1 LFSLPDANVI
11 VPGRNYT
18 ASVDLGREDERTLG
32 VGYGVLC
39 HRFDL
44 SPGASINN
52 STGVDGVLG
61 IESCTKRQA
70 DCSELLL
77 PLASHDK
84 IRSGQNHIGWF
95 VQRSPKNPATKIMT
109 TTTPMM

>member
-1 LFSLPDANVI
+1 MKGLD
-11 VPGRNYT
+11 
-18 ASVDLGREDERTLG
+18 

-44 SPGASINN
+44 RQAGSINS
-52 STGVDGVLG
+52 STGVEGVLG
-61 IESCTKRQA
+61 VESCTKRKRIGLSYYCLWPA
-70 DCSELLL
+70 M
-77 PLASHDK
+77 

-95 VQRSPKNPATKIMT
+95 VQRSPRNPATKIMT